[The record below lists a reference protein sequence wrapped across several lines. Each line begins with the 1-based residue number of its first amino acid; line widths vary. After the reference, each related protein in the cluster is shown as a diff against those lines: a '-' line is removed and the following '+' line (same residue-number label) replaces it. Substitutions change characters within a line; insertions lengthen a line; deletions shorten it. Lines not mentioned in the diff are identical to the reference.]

1 MKKTASIL
9 LIILSLTCCRMPESI
24 GFYQPITMSLAV
36 PDGPPEYQA
45 GWHAGCTTALS
56 QKAFSNSA
64 VYRTSKGPDLG
75 NGIYQHDPVF
85 QTGWGQG
92 WFACVLHIGDFVDF
106 NSFKYSA
113 LD

>member
-1 MKKTASIL
+1 MRKTTSIL
-9 LIILSLTCCRMPESI
+9 LIILSLTCCRMPENA

-45 GWHAGCTTALS
+45 GWHAGCKSALA

-92 WFACVLHIGDFVDF
+92 WFACSLHISQFVDF
-106 NSFKYSA
+106 NSFKYGA